1 MSLRTRML
9 PVFDRLRAKTGPSGF
24 DIRPTSLAIITR
36 RWTSGTVGVAPDD
49 PAVPPY
55 TDGRLALP
63 AVYKVRQVTTREIAS
78 SGGRY
83 EAGDV
88 HLGPITPAYTNSDGS
103 QGGLSE
109 SQLKPDGDE
118 ATEIVYELA
127 GAHAG
132 EYALIALVSTAPFS
146 WWLVLTRRQTTP

>member
-1 MSLRTRML
+1 ML

-36 RWTSGTVGVAPDD
+36 RWASGTVGVAPDD
-49 PAVPPY
+49 PSSPAHRD
-55 TDGRLALP
+55 TRLELP

-88 HLGPITPAYTNSDGS
+88 KLGPITPAYTNADGS
-103 QGGLSE
+103 QGGVSE
-109 SQLKPDGDE
+109 VQLKPDGDE
-118 ATEIVYELA
+118 GLEIVYELA

-146 WWLVLTRRQTTP
+146 WWLVLGRRLTTP